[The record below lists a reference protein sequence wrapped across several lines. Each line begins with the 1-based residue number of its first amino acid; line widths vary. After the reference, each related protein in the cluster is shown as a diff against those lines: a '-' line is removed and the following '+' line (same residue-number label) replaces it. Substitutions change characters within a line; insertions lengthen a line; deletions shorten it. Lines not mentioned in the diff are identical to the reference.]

1 MHILDEKFR
10 KELVDKHIGRAAT
23 VVRSPKGRF
32 HDVIRYLAE
41 VDAPVDKVRELIDA
55 LADWTHNPTESELR
69 KILDVEEK
77 VSGCG
82 MTPDAEE
89 AIAVIAYCITNGIP
103 SNVDVVD
110 IGDTPIYKVSF
121 ENITVSQ
128 RDAIMK
134 ASCLKNEMTPD
145 NHCTGHWI
153 KHTRLDRFGFR
164 DDQSIVFYCDCCK
177 GHADQPFAF
186 CPHCHAKMENG
197 SKVIE

>member
-1 MHILDEKFR
+1 MHILSINER
-10 KELVDKHIGRAAT
+10 KELINSFMDYPELLFDNVISIIAT
-23 VVRSPKGRF
+23 KSGTN
-32 HDVIRYLAE
+32 
-41 VDAPVDKVRELIDA
+41 VDKVRELIDA

-69 KILDVEEK
+69 KILDIEEK
-77 VSGCG
+77 VSGYG

-134 ASCLKNEMTPD
+134 ASCVKNEMTPD

-177 GHADQPFAF
+177 GHADQPFTF

-197 SKVIE
+197 SVKGGE